1 MPVVTKFC
9 VVSLRAGLELYEV
22 LRHSLEVSRSTEVR
36 ASNIGLSKW
45 RMSVYNHLSLPP
57 RSRREGDPSG
67 GGLQDAGPL
76 AGQLG
81 GPAPH
86 TLVLLS
92 DILYHAGTAMQ
103 KPRSR
108 PSRRRPGHH

>member
-22 LRHSLEVSRSTEVR
+22 LRHSLEVSRSTEVPPGR
-36 ASNIGLSKW
+36 TF
-45 RMSVYNHLSLPP
+45 LPP